1 MEQNNKLKKAILIS
15 YGVIIFNIIA
25 GLLYTP
31 WMISKIGKSDFG
43 LYVLVTTFL
52 AYFVVDYG
60 MWQSINILISKY
72 RSEGNQKKIEE
83 TIGVASKIYLF
94 FDLILCIVLF
104 LTYFF
109 IDYIF
114 SNLSTEDLT
123 KFKDI
128 FLLAAFFSVLNFPFN
143 FLKGLMFA
151 YEFIV
156 QNRYF
161 ELGTKICLIISTITV
176 LTFGGGLYWLVIVY
190 AITPFLKNIL
200 IVYFLYKQGV
210 RMDIKFWSKDS
221 AKSILGVSL
230 WLFVYVISELFIN
243 NISPTIIAIRNSL
256 TQVSLFAIG
265 LTLYGYVYQ
274 ISNSVSGFFL
284 PKISRMQ
291 HEKQQN
297 EIDIYALKI
306 RRFQLLVVGFVTFG
320 VFVSGS
326 QFIEAWVGKEF
337 EDSFYVAAIMIIPG
351 LIIYSQQ
358 IEQSKLYVQNKV
370 SLHSLMMLLT
380 ALFSVLISL
389 LLTPLYGAIGA
400 AVAISI
406 SSLFFM
412 GFGMSII
419 YYKVV
424 NFDMRGFYLMLG
436 KFIAVFSLVT
446 LLVTLLDMFIYNLF
460 ITSSNKWFKFL
471 SCGIT
476 YTFFFII
483 SVYFLLLNKY
493 EKEFVIK
500 ILSTTLKKLKNDN

>member
-15 YGVIIFNIIA
+15 YGVIIFNIVA
-25 GLLYTP
+25 GLFYTP

-94 FDLILCIVLF
+94 FDVILCIILF

-200 IVYFLYKQGV
+200 IVYFLYKQGI
-210 RMDIKFWSKDS
+210 RMDVKFWSKES
-221 AKSILGVSL
+221 AKSILGISL
-230 WLFVYVISELFIN
+230 WLFLFVISELFIN
-243 NISPTIIAIRNSL
+243 NISPTILTIRSSL
-256 TQVSLFAIG
+256 VQVSIFALG

-274 ISNSVSGFFL
+274 ISNAVSGFFL
-284 PKISRMQ
+284 PKITRMQ
-291 HEKQQN
+291 HEKQQK
-297 EIDIYALKI
+297 EIDDYAIKI
-306 RRFQLLVVGFVTFG
+306 RRFQLIIVGFVTFG
-320 VFVSGS
+320 ILVSGS
-326 QFIEAWVGKEF
+326 QFIDAWVGKEF
-337 EDSFYVAAIMIIPG
+337 EDSFYVASIMIIPG
-351 LIIYSQQ
+351 LVIYSQQ
-358 IEQSKLYVQNKV
+358 IEQSKLYAENKV
-370 SLHSLMMLLT
+370 FLHAWMMSIT
-380 ALFSVLISL
+380 AISSVIMSL

-400 AVAISI
+400 AISI
-406 SSLFFM
+406 SSSSLIFM

-419 YYKVV
+419 YYKTM
-424 NFDMRGFYLMLG
+424 NFDFSKFYFMLG
-436 KFIAVFSLVT
+436 KFLAVFILV
-446 LLVTLLDMFIYNLF
+446 LLLAILSDRLIYDF
-460 ITSSNKWFKFL
+460 FMSNCSKWVRFL
-471 SCGIT
+471 SISIT
-476 YTFFFII
+476 YGTIFIVF
-483 SVYFLLLNKY
+483 VYFLLLDKF
-493 EKEFVIK
+493 EKDIIMTVLKRKK
-500 ILSTTLKKLKNDN
+500 I

>member
-161 ELGTKICLIISTITV
+161 ELGTKICLII
-176 LTFGGGLYWLVIVY
+176 
-190 AITPFLKNIL
+190 
-200 IVYFLYKQGV
+200 
-210 RMDIKFWSKDS
+210 
-221 AKSILGVSL
+221 
-230 WLFVYVISELFIN
+230 
-243 NISPTIIAIRNSL
+243 
-256 TQVSLFAIG
+256 
-265 LTLYGYVYQ
+265 
-274 ISNSVSGFFL
+274 
-284 PKISRMQ
+284 
-291 HEKQQN
+291 
-297 EIDIYALKI
+297 
-306 RRFQLLVVGFVTFG
+306 
-320 VFVSGS
+320 
-326 QFIEAWVGKEF
+326 
-337 EDSFYVAAIMIIPG
+337 
-351 LIIYSQQ
+351 
-358 IEQSKLYVQNKV
+358 
-370 SLHSLMMLLT
+370 
-380 ALFSVLISL
+380 
-389 LLTPLYGAIGA
+389 
-400 AVAISI
+400 
-406 SSLFFM
+406 
-412 GFGMSII
+412 
-419 YYKVV
+419 
-424 NFDMRGFYLMLG
+424 
-436 KFIAVFSLVT
+436 
-446 LLVTLLDMFIYNLF
+446 
-460 ITSSNKWFKFL
+460 
-471 SCGIT
+471 
-476 YTFFFII
+476 
-483 SVYFLLLNKY
+483 
-493 EKEFVIK
+493 
-500 ILSTTLKKLKNDN
+500 